1 MNCKIMVICQQ
12 LASQYSANIFDS
24 IGAVVHFTLYRVQ
37 IMLRVLICANISMCN
52 FAQNVQKCTKC
63 TKCTK
68 CMCTVYWI
76 NCKIMVICRN
86 KCTRRKYVII
96 SGQLLYVWGANVLQ
110 LIFNIIQ
117 YKFIIVKYKLITVQ
131 YMFII
136 VQYNFIIIQY
146 KFKINIYVI
155 RAAAVCMGC

>member
-1 MNCKIMVICQQ
+1 MYKCVFDELQNDGH
-12 LASQYSANIFDS
+12 LSANGFSVQCKYIWQHWDS
-24 IGAVVHFTLYRVQ
+24 CTLYTVQ
-37 IMLRVLICANISMCN
+37 SANHVTSANMRKYVCAILHKM
-52 FAQNVQKCTKC
+52 
-63 TKCTK
+63 

-86 KCTRRKYVII
+86 KCTLRKYVII

>member
-1 MNCKIMVICQQ
+1 
-12 LASQYSANIFDS
+12 
-24 IGAVVHFTLYRVQ
+24 
-37 IMLRVLICANISMCN
+37 
-52 FAQNVQKCTKC
+52 
-63 TKCTK
+63 
-68 CMCTVYWI
+68 
-76 NCKIMVICRN
+76 MVICRN
-86 KCTRRKYVII
+86 KCTLRKYVII

-117 YKFIIVKYKLITVQ
+117 YKLIIVQYKFIT
-131 YMFII
+131 